1 MERTR
6 RQNQNSYHDSD
17 EVEGITVQGEISVD
31 LARRVR
37 TCCTCTAPS
46 LGEVLSSAFRPST
59 RTVWP
64 AHAAV
69 PPAYSIVPFR
79 PEQRRA
85 GQTSSRYPVRAGG
98 RCSAGMRWRRSES
111 GGFCPERR
119 GSLSPRRAK
128 RPASYAYL
136 ELAYGL
142 AENRHARCAVVSPRD
157 GNR

>member
-37 TCCTCTAPS
+37 TCCTCT
-46 LGEVLSSAFRPST
+46 VLHRRWVRCFRQPFFRPST
-59 RTVWP
+59 RTA

-85 GQTSSRYPVRAGG
+85 AQDKLQIPGPGRGG
-98 RCSAGMRWRRSES
+98 VARPGC
-111 GGFCPERR
+111 GGVEANRV
-119 GSLSPRRAK
+119 
-128 RPASYAYL
+128 ASVPNA
-136 ELAYGL
+136 A
-142 AENRHARCAVVSPRD
+142 AA
-157 GNR
+157 